1 MCNVWETI
9 KVSGYSINQILVSLT
24 AALVVFVTYTTM
36 LTVFSF
42 LDPLRVFIIWLQWYA
57 RSDWL
62 FSCNDQALLARCPR
76 HIQSVFNFMIV
87 DILMDIHVMVNWQL
101 SKRYPL
107 TSVTWLYLLKS
118 YPYGHPCYGQLTAVK
133 VSADQCHLTVSLN
146 NLYAD
151 QLLVLIDRRLRSII
165 KINNLLTS
173 SVRSS

>member
-24 AALVVFVTYTTM
+24 AASVVFVTYGTM

-42 LDPLRVFIIWLQWYA
+42 LDTLRVFIIWLQGYA

-87 DILMDIHVMVNWQL
+87 DILMVNWQL

-107 TSVTWLYLLKS
+107 TSVTSLYLLKS
-118 YPYGHPCYGQLTAVK
+118 YPYGHPCSGQLTAVK
-133 VSADQCHLTVSLN
+133 VSADQCHLTVSFN
-146 NLYAD
+146 KLYAG

-165 KINNLLTS
+165 KINNLSTS

>member
-107 TSVTWLYLLKS
+107 TSVTRLIFLKVILMDIHVMVNWQRSKFPLTSVTWLYLLIS
-118 YPYGHPCYGQLTAVK
+118 YMLTI
-133 VSADQCHLTVSLN
+133 CWF
-146 NLYAD
+146 
-151 QLLVLIDRRLRSII
+151 
-165 KINNLLTS
+165 
-173 SVRSS
+173 